1 MEAEAEVRLKDREQE
16 VTVVQEIPHRRAM
29 EEAVAL
35 AKRMAM
41 VVVEAVLLMV
51 PKHPPP
57 VGARSVKEVQL
68 D

>member
-1 MEAEAEVRLKDREQE
+1 MEAEAEVRLQDREQE

-35 AKRMAM
+35 AKRMVM
-41 VVVEAVLLMV
+41 VVGEAVLLMV
-51 PKHPPP
+51 PEHPGP
-57 VGARSVKEVQL
+57 VGAHSVKEVQV